1 MGLGDGLRRRITGGY
16 LIKNGLDIKI
26 LSNIKSTICYY
37 NNRYFAK
44 EIAKFNKNVFIL
56 ANAVDPT
63 EKTIHKFRKSE
74 RVRIG
79 WLGGSSH
86 LKI

>member
-1 MGLGDGLRRRITGGY
+1 
-16 LIKNGLDIKI
+16 
-26 LSNIKSTICYY
+26 
-37 NNRYFAK
+37 
-44 EIAKFNKNVFIL
+44 VFIL

-63 EKTIHKFRKSE
+63 ENNYTKFRKSE

-86 LKI
+86 LKILEILNGVVGRLRNDNLLDKVQFMWF

>member
-1 MGLGDGLRRRITGGY
+1 
-16 LIKNGLDIKI
+16 
-26 LSNIKSTICYY
+26 LSNIKTAQYVTTTDI
-37 NNRYFAK
+37 FAK

-63 EKTIHKFRKSE
+63 EKQHTKFRKSE

>member
-1 MGLGDGLRRRITGGY
+1 
-16 LIKNGLDIKI
+16 
-26 LSNIKSTICYY
+26 
-37 NNRYFAK
+37 
-44 EIAKFNKNVFIL
+44 VFIL

-63 EKTIHKFRKSE
+63 EKQHTKFRKSE